1 MQRIDQWVI
10 SQVANVLEEMLT
22 DRGYGVIEN
31 DLTGGSLIEV
41 FRIGGKLM
49 HGTNFSS
56 GLVCEV
62 IVVPEKIGVKVLR
75 SIEAGHNEKAM
86 IIITLCKPTPP
97 SMKMLRDMQHWCQVF
112 EIASVIRNVTRHKLV
127 PKHTLVPENEV
138 ANLLAR
144 WKETDRRR
152 LPALLASDPVARY
165 LGLSLGNVVHV
176 EGSEGTLVGGS
187 ERYLV
192 VKK

>member
-22 DRGYGVIEN
+22 DRGYGLIEN
-31 DLTGGSLIEV
+31 DLTGASLIDV
-41 FRIGGKLM
+41 FRIGGRLM
-49 HGTNFSS
+49 HGTNVS
-56 GLVCEV
+56 GRVCEV

-86 IIITLCKPTPP
+86 IVITLCKPTPP
-97 SMKMLRDMQHWCQVF
+97 SVKMLRDMQHWCQVF

-127 PKHTLVPENEV
+127 PKHTLVPEKKVPE
-138 ANLLAR
+138 LLAR

-165 LGLSLGNVVHV
+165 LGLRVGNVVHV